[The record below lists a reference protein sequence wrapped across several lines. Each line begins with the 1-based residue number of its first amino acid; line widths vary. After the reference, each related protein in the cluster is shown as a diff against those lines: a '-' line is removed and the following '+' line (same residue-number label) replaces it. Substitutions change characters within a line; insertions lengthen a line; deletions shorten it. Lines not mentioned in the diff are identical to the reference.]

1 MFCNIFRDWVVADFI
16 YDGKVMVRNVDNEAN
31 IRWTVELGDDSRS
44 AHNAGY
50 SIIQV
55 TSSHC
60 RKLRTSPCRLPGRGR
75 SALRRLRVVAAR
87 RPAPQRHGPRRG
99 RPRPRHRRRALDQAA
114 GRGPV
119 RARRGALLHH
129 GRGGD
134 RVRGLRRQRGVRWVT
149 LYTRCGTRV

>member
-60 RKLRTSPCRLPGRGR
+60 RKLRTS
-75 SALRRLRVVAAR
+75 RVGCQGPDGVLYVGFGWWQHGGLLHNGMAPAVAALTLADITS
-87 RPAPQRHGPRRG
+87 P
-99 RPRPRHRRRALDQAA
+99 
-114 GRGPV
+114 
-119 RARRGALLHH
+119 LLFM
-129 GRGGD
+129 
-134 RVRGLRRQRGVRWVT
+134 GLCFGLATLMLISELVT
-149 LYTRCGTRV
+149 TMCIRKQ